1 MNHREM
7 KLPELESSVFA
18 SNVFLHR
25 EWVMDPP
32 PWIVQ
37 KLRPVLLE
45 NIYRIK
51 MKHLAELSKIE
62 VQIKEVEARMF
73 SEIAKSMSRKR

>member
-1 MNHREM
+1 MNQREM
-7 KLPELESSVFA
+7 KLPELESSVFT
-18 SNVFLHR
+18 SKVSLHR

-37 KLRPVLLE
+37 KLRPIVLE
-45 NIYRIK
+45 NIYKIK

-62 VQIKEVEARMF
+62 VQIKEVEAKMF
-73 SEIAKSMSRKR
+73 SEIAKTMTQKR